1 MVMKIEQDHGRFR
14 QIVRG
19 KIKENL
25 RRYVTQSELLVP
37 KGRGSVTV
45 PIPQI
50 SLPRFRFSAKRQG
63 GVGQGPGDP
72 GTPVGPGDEQG
83 QGEPSAAGNQQGEHV
98 LEVDVTLEEMAAI
111 LGEALELPN
120 IKPRGRKNLKSSH
133 DRYTG
138 ISKVGPES
146 LRHFKRT
153 FKRALRREIMAGG
166 YDGERPIIVP
176 SAEDR
181 RFRAPRV
188 VESPQNNAVILYL
201 MDVSGSM
208 GDEQK
213 EIVRVESFWID
224 TWLRS
229 QYKGLETR
237 FVIHDVVAREVDRDT
252 FFHVRESGGT
262 AISSA
267 YKLTAELLES
277 EFPPD
282 QWNVYVFH
290 FSDGDNW
297 SVDDTKECLSLLDGR
312 LLPRV
317 NLFAYGQV
325 SSPYGSGQFLK
336 DLRQGLKADNLVT
349 SQIESRDGIYDS
361 IKTFLGRGM

>member
-1 MVMKIEQDHGRFR
+1 MVLKIDQDHGRFR

-25 RRYVTQSELLVP
+25 RRYITQSEMIVP
-37 KGRGSVTV
+37 KGREAVAV
-45 PIPQI
+45 PLPQI
-50 SLPRFRFSAKRQG
+50 TLPRFRFTTRRQG
-63 GVGQGPGDP
+63 GVGQGEGEAGDP
-72 GTPVGPGDEQG
+72 IGPAEQG
-83 QGEPSAAGNQQGEHV
+83 EGSEKKAGNAPGEHQ

-120 IKPRGRKNLKSSH
+120 IRPRGRKNLKSAS

-138 ISKVGPES
+138 VSSTGPDS

-153 FKRALRREIMAGG
+153 FKRALRRQIMAGT
-166 YDGERPIIVP
+166 YDPARPVIVP
-176 SAEDR
+176 TAEDR
-181 RFRAPRV
+181 RFRAPRE
-188 VESPQNNAVILYL
+188 VESPQNNAVIFYL

-224 TWLRS
+224 TWIRS
-229 QYKGLETR
+229 QYDGLETR
-237 FVIHDVVAREVDRDT
+237 FLIHDVLAREVDRET

-267 YKLTAELLES
+267 YKLAAEMLEA
-277 EFPPD
+277 EYPVEQF
-282 QWNVYVFH
+282 NVYIFH

-297 SVDDTKECLSLLDGR
+297 SVDDTKECLSILGER

-317 NLFAYGQV
+317 NMFAYGQV

-336 DLRQGLKADNLVT
+336 DLKQGVKADNLVT
-349 SQIESRDGIYDS
+349 SQIENRDGIYDS
-361 IKTFLGRGM
+361 IKTFLGKGM

>member
-1 MVMKIEQDHGRFR
+1 MVIKIEQDHGRFR

-19 KIKENL
+19 KIKESL
-25 RRYVTQSELLVP
+25 RRYMTQGEMIVP
-37 KGRGSVTV
+37 KGRNTVSV

-63 GVGQGPGDP
+63 GVGQGDGEP
-72 GTPVGPGDEQG
+72 GTPLGKENATGD
-83 QGEPSAAGNQQGEHV
+83 PKAAGNEPGDHV
-98 LEVDVTLEEMAAI
+98 LEVDVTLQEMAKI

-120 IKPRGRKNLKSSH
+120 IKPRGRKNISVTQ

-138 ISKVGPES
+138 VSKSGPDS
-146 LRHFKRT
+146 LRHFRRT
-153 FKRALRREIMAGG
+153 FKRALRREIMAGA
-166 YDGERPIIVP
+166 YDPDHPVIVP
-176 SAEDR
+176 VKADQ

-188 VESPQNNAVILYL
+188 VNAPQTNALIVYV

-213 EIVRVESFWID
+213 EIVRIESFWID

-229 QYKGLETR
+229 QYHGLETR
-237 FVIHDVVAREVDRDT
+237 YVIHDVVAREVDRDT

-267 YKLTAELLES
+267 YKLVAELLETEHPAES
-277 EFPPD
+277 
-282 QWNVYVFH
+282 WNVYTFH

-297 SVDDTKECLSLLDGR
+297 SVDDTKECIKLLEQR

-325 SSPYGSGQFLK
+325 NSPYGSGQFLK
-336 DLRQGLKADNLVT
+336 DLRQHVDAENLVT
-349 SQIESRDGIYDS
+349 SHVENREGIYDS
-361 IKTFLGRGM
+361 IKTFLGKGV

>member
-1 MVMKIEQDHGRFR
+1 
-14 QIVRG
+14 
-19 KIKENL
+19 
-25 RRYVTQSELLVP
+25 
-37 KGRGSVTV
+37 
-45 PIPQI
+45 
-50 SLPRFRFSAKRQG
+50 
-63 GVGQGPGDP
+63 
-72 GTPVGPGDEQG
+72 
-83 QGEPSAAGNQQGEHV
+83 
-98 LEVDVTLEEMAAI
+98 MAAI

-120 IKPRGRKNLKSSH
+120 IKPRGRKNLESQRDK
-133 DRYTG
+133 YTG
-138 ISKVGPES
+138 ISKSGPES
-146 LRHFKRT
+146 LRHFRRT
-153 FKRALRREIMAGG
+153 FKRALRRQIMSGS
-166 YDGERPIIVP
+166 YNPDRPTIVP
-176 SAEDR
+176 TPEDR
-181 RFRAPRV
+181 RYRAPKV
-188 VESPQNNAVILYL
+188 VEAPQNNAVILYL

-213 EIVRVESFWID
+213 EIVRIESFWID

-229 QYKGLETR
+229 QYKGLDTR
-237 FVIHDVVAREVDRDT
+237 FLIHDVVAREVDRET

-277 EFPPD
+277 EYPAD

-297 SVDDTKECLSLLDGR
+297 SVDDTKECLALLKDR
-312 LLPRV
+312 LLARL

-349 SQIESRDGIYDS
+349 SQIESREGIYES
-361 IKTFLGRGM
+361 IKTFLGKGV